1 MKGGIFPN
9 LNFKDLL
16 VMNFLQ
22 NLFLQNYPILKMLEF
37 MWQARGQGRFKQIEA
52 NLNIFDNTRIGSL
65 KIQHSIYACEPVWS

>member
-1 MKGGIFPN
+1 
-9 LNFKDLL
+9 
-16 VMNFLQ
+16 
-22 NLFLQNYPILKMLEF
+22 MLEF